1 MNVTVTGATG
11 FIGRRLV
18 ERLLAQNHSVHILGR
33 RPGSGAPFS
42 VWDAGGG
49 ERPPQESLLNA
60 DAVVHL
66 AGEPVGQRWTPQA
79 KRRIRASRVEG
90 TRRLVEGLS
99 ALPRR
104 PAVLVCA
111 SAVGIYGSRGD
122 EVLTESSPPGEG
134 FLAEVC
140 RQWEN
145 AADLAQPLGV
155 RVVKLRIGMV
165 LGRAGGALARMLPA
179 FKAGLG
185 GRLGS
190 GKQWMSWIHLDD
202 LIDLIRDSIE
212 HPEVRGVVNATAPN
226 PARNAEF
233 TRVLASVLRRPAVV
247 PVPAFAL
254 RLLFGEMAQ
263 ILLESQRVLPQA
275 PGFRFQYPELAPA
288 LRQLLA

>member
-1 MNVTVTGATG
+1 MNITITGASG
-11 FIGRRLV
+11 FVGRRLI
-18 ERLLAQNHSVHILGR
+18 ERLLTENHSLHLLGR
-33 RPGSGAPFS
+33 TPRSGVPCSTWDVLGESAPP
-42 VWDAGGG
+42 V
-49 ERPPQESLLNA
+49 ESLVNV

-66 AGEPVGQRWTPQA
+66 AGEPVAQRWTPQA
-79 KRRIRASRVEG
+79 KRRIRATRVEG

-99 ALPRR
+99 ALERR

-111 SAVGIYGSRGD
+111 SAIGIYGSRGD
-122 EVLTESSPPGEG
+122 EILTESSPTGEG
-134 FLAEVC
+134 FLADVC
-140 RQWEN
+140 REWES

-165 LGRAGGALARMLPA
+165 LGRPGGALARMLPA

-202 LIDLIRDSIE
+202 LVELIRDSIE

-226 PARNAEF
+226 PVPNAEF

-263 ILLESQRVLPQA
+263 ILLESQRVLPQV

-288 LRQLLA
+288 LRQLVA